1 MSGLLSIGKS
11 AMFANY
17 AALQTVG
24 NNIANANTPGY
35 SRQQIQLAD
44 APAQF
49 TGSGFF
55 GKGVTVATVRRAYDQ
70 LLTTQATSAGSTAAG
85 DSARLDKLTQLENV
99 FPIGTSGIGYAAGDL
114 LNAFVDVSSNPT
126 DASARQVALGKA
138 QELASRFRDAG
149 EQLSGLQT
157 AVAQDV
163 KASVGA
169 INALARQVAALNQQ
183 IGALKGSGQP
193 PNHLL
198 DERDQLISDISKHI
212 NVTTLASDDGSLGVF
227 VGGGRNLVLGGV
239 ANTLKAVPDSFDPA
253 KVQIALSEG
262 TTDRLIPADA
272 LSGGSIAGLLKFQND
287 DLTHATRLLGQMAT
301 AITGAVN
308 RQQSLGLDLGQPAGR
323 GAPIFSVGNARV
335 LGASGNAGT
344 AQFGVSVSNAA
355 QVQASDYDLAFDGS
369 NYSLTRQPG
378 GQAVTGSPFTPALM
392 AAGVSVDGLTLQLS
406 AGTAQA
412 GDRFLVQPAALAAQS
427 MQLVLTDPRG
437 LAAASPFTAG
447 TGANNLGTASVA
459 SVRAVSPSAAPSLT
473 ADITFT
479 SNTGDYNWSLNDG
492 TTVTTGSGT
501 WAAGT
506 PIALGGFELRLDG
519 VPKSGDTAK
528 VASTRSPAG
537 NNGNALEF
545 VKLGDSALVGN
556 TATQAGLNITDAYA
570 SALASI
576 GVRVQGGKTAAGIST
591 VLAGDAETARSN
603 KAGVNLDEEAAR
615 LIQFQQSYQA
625 AAKIL
630 QVAQAIFDTLLQT
643 AAR

>member
-99 FPIGTSGIGYAAGDL
+99 FPIGTTGIGYAAGDL

-459 SVRAVSPSAAPSLT
+459 SVLAVSSAAAPSLT

>member
-157 AVAQDV
+157 AVTQDV

-169 INALARQVAALNQQ
+169 INALARQVATLNQQ

-227 VGGGRNLVLGGV
+227 IGGGRNLVLGGV

-355 QVQASDYDLAFDGS
+355 QVQASDYELAFDGS

-406 AGTAQA
+406 AGTAQV

-459 SVRAVSPSAAPSLT
+459 SVLAVSSAAAPSLT

>member
-459 SVRAVSPSAAPSLT
+459 SVLAVSSAAAPSLT

>member
-85 DSARLDKLTQLENV
+85 DSSRLDKLTQLENV
-99 FPIGTSGIGYAAGDL
+99 FPIGTTGIGYAAGDL

-157 AVAQDV
+157 AVTQDV

-169 INALARQVAALNQQ
+169 INALARQVATLNQQ

-227 VGGGRNLVLGGV
+227 IGGGRNLVLGGV

-355 QVQASDYDLAFDGS
+355 QVQASDYELAFDGS

-406 AGTAQA
+406 AGTAQV

-459 SVRAVSPSAAPSLT
+459 SVLAVSSAAAPSLT

>member
-157 AVAQDV
+157 AVTQDV

-169 INALARQVAALNQQ
+169 INALARQVATLNQQ

-227 VGGGRNLVLGGV
+227 IGGGRNLVLGGV

-355 QVQASDYDLAFDGS
+355 QVQASDYELAFDGS

-412 GDRFLVQPAALAAQS
+412 GDRFLMQPAALAAQS

-459 SVRAVSPSAAPSLT
+459 SVLAVSSAAAPSLT